1 MTTTPPPVPG
11 TITIVLTPTDPYRLA
26 LDATSEIMQ
35 DEVRRMLAA
44 MVRPE
49 GWTTEIVRVPVPP
62 SKGSRPRTDDAAMH
76 GTVREVAAHT
86 LKVGDVLALPMGR
99 TATVSAP
106 VKAGKRFVT
115 VTTEHGESRYEPQ
128 QPVMV
133 ERR

>member
-11 TITIVLTPTDPYRLA
+11 TITIVLTPADPHALA
-26 LDATSEIMQ
+26 LDVTSEIME
-35 DEVRRMLAA
+35 DA
-44 MVRPE
+44 MVAMVADLVRPQ
-49 GWTTEIVRVPVPP
+49 GWHTSVQRVPVPP
-62 SKGSRPRTDDAAMH
+62 RKGQRTDDAAMH
-76 GTVREVAAHT
+76 GTMREVAAHT
-86 LKVGDVLALPMGR
+86 LKEGDVLALPMGR